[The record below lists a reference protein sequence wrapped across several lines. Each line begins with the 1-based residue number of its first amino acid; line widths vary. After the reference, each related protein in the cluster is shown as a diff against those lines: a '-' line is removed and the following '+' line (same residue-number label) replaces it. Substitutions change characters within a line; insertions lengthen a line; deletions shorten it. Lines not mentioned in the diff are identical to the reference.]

1 MIHLTMNVDIE
12 VLADDEWGSSR
23 AWVENEVMHKIEN
36 AMIDLFEYP
45 ISVNAELQDW
55 NIYDGMEDK
64 TE

>member
-45 ISVNAELQDW
+45 ISANAELQDW